1 MEYHELIRK
10 RFSVRKYTDELLTPG
25 QIDEILMAGNVA
37 PTAKDVQPQRIY
49 VLESR
54 ESMAKLSEAIGPMV
68 FGAPNAFIICGDRDE
83 ACVRPFDGWNFSQTD
98 ATIVTDHMMLA
109 AHDIGVGCCW
119 VMHFDPMKLR
129 ENFHIPENI
138 EPTALLVMGY
148 PAEDAKPL
156 PLHTQFRPMEELVF
170 YGDFGE

>member
-54 ESMAKLSEAIGPMV
+54 EAMAKLSEAIGPMV
-68 FGAPNAFIICGDRDE
+68 FGAPNAFIVCGDRDE

-109 AHDIGVGCCW
+109 AHDLGLGTCWIGY
-119 VMHFDPMKLR
+119 FDPKVVR
-129 ENFHIPENI
+129 ETFSIPENEEI
-138 EPTALLVMGY
+138 YHILLVGH
-148 PAEDAKPL
+148 PAEDCVPG
-156 PLHTQFRPMEELVF
+156 PLHAKRKTLSATVRVL
-170 YGDFGE
+170 